1 MLYKFKSKAAG
12 DLIMLEPT
20 GRRILKIIGKDPAP
34 TGIVQPP
41 EMAAAASALERAIQ
55 EEEAQQQA
63 AIEEARAKGLPPP
76 KFEAIGLRQRAHSFI
91 EMLRRCEKADREIV
105 WGV

>member
-12 DLIMLEPT
+12 DLIMLEPH
-20 GRRILKIIGKDPAP
+20 GRRILKIIGKDPGP
-34 TGIVQPP
+34 TGIILPP
-41 EMAAAASALERAIQ
+41 EMAPAVLALEQAVAD
-55 EEEAQQQA
+55 EEAQQQA
-63 AIEEARAKGLPPP
+63 ALEEARAKGEPVP

-91 EMLRRCEKADREIV
+91 DMLHRCETADREIV

>member
-34 TGIVQPP
+34 IGIVQPP

-76 KFEAIGLRQRAHSFI
+76 KFEAIGLRQRAHPFI

>member
-41 EMAAAASALERAIQ
+41 EMAAAAMASQFPSEPHL
-55 EEEAQQQA
+55 
-63 AIEEARAKGLPPP
+63 
-76 KFEAIGLRQRAHSFI
+76 
-91 EMLRRCEKADREIV
+91 
-105 WGV
+105 